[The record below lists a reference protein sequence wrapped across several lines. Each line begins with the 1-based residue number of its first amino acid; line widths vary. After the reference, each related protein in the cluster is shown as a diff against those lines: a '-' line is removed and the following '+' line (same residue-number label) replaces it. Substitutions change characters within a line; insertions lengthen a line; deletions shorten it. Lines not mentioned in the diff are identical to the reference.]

1 MVLSC
6 VDNGRYVVL
15 KNQDGK
21 GEKVFISW
29 TLLVYRKS
37 KWSSKYLGYF
47 FGESEVLIIFAAS
60 YHDICNKEN
69 PKEIYVIA
77 YNCINTKKIKGS
89 IKQGHMVFDL
99 SQMCSIGNISFD
111 HDDWMQCYKLEMNV
125 LWSV

>member
-1 MVLSC
+1 M
-6 VDNGRYVVL
+6 GR
-15 KNQDGK
+15 G
-21 GEKVFISW
+21 
-29 TLLVYRKS
+29 RKC
-37 KWSSKYLGYF
+37 L
-47 FGESEVLIIFAAS
+47 

-99 SQMCSIGNISFD
+99 SLMCSIGNISFD
-111 HDDWMQCYKLEMNV
+111 HDGRMQCCKLEMNI

>member
-1 MVLSC
+1 MVLSRI
-6 VDNGRYVVL
+6 DNGRYIVL
-15 KNQDGK
+15 MNQDGK

-47 FGESEVLIIFAAS
+47 FWESEVLIIFAAN
-60 YHDICNKEN
+60 YHDICNIEN

-111 HDDWMQCYKLEMNV
+111 HDD
-125 LWSV
+125 